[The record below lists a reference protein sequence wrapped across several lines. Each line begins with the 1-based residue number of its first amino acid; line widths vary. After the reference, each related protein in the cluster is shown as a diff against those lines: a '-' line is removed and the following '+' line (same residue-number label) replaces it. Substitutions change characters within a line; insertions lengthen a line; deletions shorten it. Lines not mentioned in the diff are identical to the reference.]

1 MGCVEEKKRKKGRLM
16 LSHYSIGRE
25 KKKKSSLAWV
35 LLVLRN
41 KIEMQSDAV
50 PVASRQARG
59 QLGQLR
65 VFVKKNC
72 SWLGLDVDVDLSPP
86 MPYSTPALTHHK

>member
-1 MGCVEEKKRKKGRLM
+1 M

-65 VFVKKNC
+65 VFVKKNV
-72 SWLGLDVDVDLSPP
+72 LGLGLMWTCLPQCL
-86 MPYSTPALTHHK
+86 TPHRRLLIISSNNAFSRQ